1 MQQFKAVRQAL
12 AAKQLDALLLPRSD
26 AYLNE
31 DLAPADERLRW
42 LTGFTGSQGLA
53 VLTRHRAA
61 LLVDG
66 RYHEQAEQECGGVLE
81 VLGDGDDALFAWL
94 ASAFP
99 HGGVIGCDATLHSAA
114 ELARWQARARALRLE
129 LHALASNP
137 LDACWLQRPSAP
149 ASPVVPQSLAW
160 AGQGAADKLAQL
172 TGRLRASGCCALWL
186 PAPDMLAWL
195 LNVRGQD
202 IAIAPLPF
210 SSGLLHC
217 DGTLDWFI
225 DEQRLQLPW
234 DWLPP
239 SVAIHPPEAAQQLW
253 RLLAARECRK
263 IWVDPALSTAASVK
277 QLREAGCEL
286 HEAAHPLPLLRAC
299 KQPAELAGC
308 REAHRL
314 DGLALCRFLYQFDQQ
329 RASFLGQSEL
339 FVAAELEGHRQRSA
353 DYRGASFDTI
363 AATGANGAM
372 PHYLPKPGEAARLSR
387 GQLLLIDSGGQYPQ
401 GTTDVTR
408 VLPCGTPTAR
418 QRFLYTLVLR
428 AHIALASS
436 RFPRGTG
443 GMTLDTIARQ
453 VMWREGLDYDHG
465 TGHGVGSYLQVH
477 EGPQRIARH
486 ASATPL
492 QPGMVTSIEPG
503 VYLPGELGIRIENL
517 YEVVACAERPGY
529 LEFRVLTLAPLEPT
543 LIDRKA
549 LNAAEL
555 AWLQAYHVQV
565 YQRLAADLEPEVAS
579 WLARQTGAAQS
590 SAQR

>member
-1 MQQFKAVRQAL
+1 MQQFKAVRQVL
-12 AAKQLDALLLPRSD
+12 RTLQLDALLLPRSD

-53 VLTRHRAA
+53 VLTKSRAA

-66 RYHEQAEQECGGVLE
+66 RYSEQAEQECGGVLE

-94 ASAFP
+94 ASVFP
-99 HGGVIGCDATLHSAA
+99 RGAVIAYDATLHSAA
-114 ELARWQARARALRLE
+114 EIARWQARALELRLS
-129 LHALASNP
+129 LRALASNP
-137 LDACWLQRPSAP
+137 LDACWLQRPAAP
-149 ASPVVPQSLAW
+149 NSPVVPQPLEW
-160 AGQGAADKLAQL
+160 AGQGAAEKLAQL
-172 TGRLRASGCCALWL
+172 SGQLRAAGCCALWL

-210 SSGLLHC
+210 SSGLLYC
-217 DGTLDWFI
+217 DGSLDWFI

-239 SVAIHPPEAAQQLW
+239 SVSIHQPSAAQHLW
-253 RLLAARECRK
+253 RLLAARDCRK
-263 IWVDPALSTAASVK
+263 IWVDPAMSTVASVQ

-299 KQPAELAGC
+299 KQAAELAGC

-314 DGLALCRFLYQFDQQ
+314 DGLALCAFLHQFEQE
-329 RASFLGQSEL
+329 RADFIGQDEL
-339 FVAAELEGHRQRSA
+339 FVAARLQRFRQRSA
-353 DYRGASFDTI
+353 DYRGPSFDTI
-363 AATGANGAM
+363 AATGSNGAM
-372 PHYLPKPGEAARLSR
+372 PHYLPKPGEAAKLAS
-387 GQLLLIDSGGQYPQ
+387 GQLLLLDSGGQYLQ

-408 VLPCGTPTAR
+408 VLPCGVPSAR
-418 QRFLYTLVLR
+418 QRCLYTLVLR

-436 RFPRGTG
+436 CFPRGTG

-453 VMWREGLDYDHG
+453 VMWREGLDYEHG

-517 YEVVACAERPGY
+517 YEVVASAARPGF

-543 LIDRKA
+543 LIDRTA
-549 LNAAEL
+549 LSTAEL
-555 AWLQAYHVQV
+555 SWLDAYHAQV
-565 YQRLAADLEPEVAS
+565 YQCLAADLAPEVAA
-579 WLARQTGAAQS
+579 WLAHQTGTAQS